1 MVPLRPQHR
10 RLAPLALATPAALA
24 LALLAPAG
32 RAATPRVHAIVNAR
46 IVTAP
51 GHVVPRG
58 TIVMRDGIIVAVGS
72 NVAVPPDARIWNG
85 DSLTVYPGMIDAFVM
100 PAEPP
105 APAPEASANPGQAR
119 RPAPLPPAPPRGA
132 AHELPSVRPETRMVE
147 SLPLPKDQVESLRAA
162 GFTAVQAAPR
172 AGILRGTSA
181 VVGLSDA
188 TPNAS
193 LVRDDAAQVIA
204 LEPARTGYPGSLM
217 GAVAVI
223 RQSLLDARW
232 YHEVQSAY
240 RHAPVGRPRPV
251 ENVSW
256 AALEPLVAGAQPALF
271 VAGDMLE
278 ALRAGAIAR
287 EAGLAAAIVGGGDE
301 YKRVKDI
308 AALGFALI
316 VPVNFPEAPDLSDPD
331 NAPEVTTEELRH
343 WDQAPGNPA
352 ALARAGASFALT
364 ANGMKD
370 VKAFR
375 ARVAKAIG
383 RGLAPDQALAAV
395 TTAPAKILGLA
406 DRLGTLEPGKIAN
419 LTVTRGDLFSERGR
433 VREVWVDGD
442 RYESPEEAGGLA
454 GRWALEWSGKHTPG
468 GVTLI
473 VATEKDTTVR
483 LVVHGDSLTATG
495 VRVEGK
501 RLAFDVQ
508 RGAEPIEHFDLALDH
523 DRLAGTLSVTAAG
536 AHDVTGMRMPE
547 AAGEAVA
554 KGSGAKPDQPIETP
568 VVMGNS
574 EAWRAPPPAAPAVVF
589 VHDATIWTAGP
600 QGTIEHG
607 DLIVRGGK
615 IAAVGV
621 KLAAPAGAL
630 VIDGR
635 AKHVAPGIVDCHSH
649 SAILGN
655 VNECTN
661 SVTSEVR
668 IQDVVNSES
677 VNIYRQLASGN
688 TVMHLLHGS
697 CNAIG
702 GQCAVIKNKWGEPPD
717 RLLFAA
723 APPTIKFALGENPK
737 QSNWGAE
744 ATGRY
749 PQSRGGV
756 EQTIRDAFARA
767 RDYRDA
773 WAEWRAHK
781 RPYPPRRDLQL
792 DALVEVLEGR
802 RNIHCHSYRQDE
814 ILMLMR
820 VAEEFGV
827 KVQTFQ
833 HVLEGYKVADE
844 MAAHGAGGSTFS
856 DWWAYKYEVID
867 AIPYNGYLMW
877 NRGVSVSYN
886 SDSDELARRLNTE
899 AAKAIKYGGVPPAEA
914 IKFVTLNPAK
924 QLKIDSRVGS
934 LEVGKDADFAIW
946 SGSPLS
952 PYSLCEQTWIEGRK
966 YFDREA
972 DLAARAALTRERD
985 QLIAKARAAKK
996 EGGGGGGERRGL
1008 PGYLEDADLSGNDCG
1023 GEQDHGGAFHSET
1036 LRRELQETRSG
1047 AAEGVRR

>member
-1 MVPLRPQHR
+1 M
-10 RLAPLALATPAALA
+10 
-24 LALLAPAG
+24 
-32 RAATPRVHAIVNAR
+32 RA
-46 IVTAP
+46 
-51 GHVVPRG
+51 
-58 TIVMRDGIIVAVGS
+58 
-72 NVAVPPDARIWNG
+72 
-85 DSLTVYPGMIDAFVM
+85 
-100 PAEPP
+100 
-105 APAPEASANPGQAR
+105 
-119 RPAPLPPAPPRGA
+119 
-132 AHELPSVRPETRMVE
+132 
-147 SLPLPKDQVESLRAA
+147 
-162 GFTAVQAAPR
+162 
-172 AGILRGTSA
+172 
-181 VVGLSDA
+181 
-188 TPNAS
+188 
-193 LVRDDAAQVIA
+193 
-204 LEPARTGYPGSLM
+204 
-217 GAVAVI
+217 
-223 RQSLLDARW
+223 
-232 YHEVQSAY
+232 
-240 RHAPVGRPRPV
+240 
-251 ENVSW
+251 
-256 AALEPLVAGAQPALF
+256 
-271 VAGDMLE
+271 
-278 ALRAGAIAR
+278 
-287 EAGLAAAIVGGGDE
+287 
-301 YKRVKDI
+301 
-308 AALGFALI
+308 
-316 VPVNFPEAPDLSDPD
+316 
-331 NAPEVTTEELRH
+331 
-343 WDQAPGNPA
+343 
-352 ALARAGASFALT
+352 
-364 ANGMKD
+364 
-370 VKAFR
+370 
-375 ARVAKAIG
+375 
-383 RGLAPDQALAAV
+383 
-395 TTAPAKILGLA
+395 
-406 DRLGTLEPGKIAN
+406 
-419 LTVTRGDLFSERGR
+419 
-433 VREVWVDGD
+433 
-442 RYESPEEAGGLA
+442 
-454 GRWALEWSGKHTPG
+454 
-468 GVTLI
+468 
-473 VATEKDTTVR
+473 
-483 LVVHGDSLTATG
+483 
-495 VRVEGK
+495 
-501 RLAFDVQ
+501 
-508 RGAEPIEHFDLALDH
+508 
-523 DRLAGTLSVTAAG
+523 
-536 AHDVTGMRMPE
+536 
-547 AAGEAVA
+547 
-554 KGSGAKPDQPIETP
+554 
-568 VVMGNS
+568 
-574 EAWRAPPPAAPAVVF
+574 
-589 VHDATIWTAGP
+589 
-600 QGTIEHG
+600 
-607 DLIVRGGK
+607 GK
-615 IAAVGV
+615 IAAVG
-621 KLAAPAGAL
+621 KGLAAPAGAV
-630 VIDGR
+630 VIDATGR
-635 AKHVAPGIVDCHSH
+635 DVAPGIVDEHSH